1 MKYLFAWICS
11 IAFVFAGCDN
21 ELESSALTNGVGGVD
36 NDLSI
41 SVQTENIES
50 KGLVTGSYLD
60 ANVSIGVSMRVGY
73 VHSTPKN
80 NNHPVQLVRD
90 L

>member
-1 MKYLFAWICS
+1 MRYLFTWICAV
-11 IAFVFAGCDN
+11 AFVLAGCDN
-21 ELESSALTNGVGGVD
+21 ELETSLIDNVGGVD

-73 VHSTPKN
+73 VRSTPKN
-80 NNHPVQLVRD
+80 NNHPVRLVRD